1 MPLISKPELPSP
13 EERALTAYVRAVAA
27 ELGVTGDDTGS
38 EISELASGFVLL
50 SERTPDR
57 PLREL
62 ILTWDDRHG
71 WELVTEED
79 REFFAGFRGN
89 LLPQPHEVA
98 RFVADALRGHDAQ
111 PEPRVPIDDPLSALL
126 DRYGE

>member
-13 EERALTAYVRAVAA
+13 EERALAAYVRVVAA
-27 ELGVTGDDTGS
+27 ALGVADDDTGS
-38 EISELASGFVLL
+38 EVSEVASGFVLL

-57 PLREL
+57 TPRDL

-71 WELVTEED
+71 WELVGEED
-79 REFFAGFRGN
+79 RGVIAAFRGN

-98 RFVADALRGHDAQ
+98 RFVADALRGRDAQ